1 MQGAEVLARIE
12 GADFLKEMVDSAE
25 TGAMLLAMSNSV
37 AIDDAVKTSLNK
49 MGYRFAVTEVGGN
62 TSYNEFREKVTKAIV
77 GAGLNCGVI
86 KKVRREVHALL
97 HAAEE
102 AKTGA
107 LVSVSSAVDVSF
119 KIGIVRDE
127 NWIAVAFFGKSAF
140 YYVTNHRRAGMGVM
154 HISPVV

>member
-1 MQGAEVLARIE
+1 MQGVEVLAKIE
-12 GADFLKEMVDSAE
+12 ITYFLKEMIDSAE

-37 AIDDAVKTSLNK
+37 AIEEAVKASLDK

-62 TSYNEFREKVTKAIV
+62 TSHNDFREKVTKAII
-77 GAGLNCGVI
+77 GAGLNCGII

-102 AKTGA
+102 AKKGA

-119 KIGIVRDE
+119 KIGIVRDDK
-127 NWIAVAFFGKSAF
+127 WIAVAFFGKSAF

-154 HISPVV
+154 HI